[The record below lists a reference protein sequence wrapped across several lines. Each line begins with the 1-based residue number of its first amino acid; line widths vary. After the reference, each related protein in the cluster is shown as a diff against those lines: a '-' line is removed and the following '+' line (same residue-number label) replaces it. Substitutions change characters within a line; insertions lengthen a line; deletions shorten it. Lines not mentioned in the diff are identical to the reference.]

1 MKTPLIAPGKRHTLP
16 RPFGSADALL
26 LARHAQSQA
35 AQKRLTAIFTA
46 EPADTQRLE
55 GELSFFAPELR
66 IAVFPDWET
75 LPYDTFSPHQD
86 LISERLATLWR
97 LLQAHKDGDLDVV
110 LMPASTALV
119 RLAPPSFLAAYTFNF
134 RQKEKL
140 DEAALDRKVL
150 DSVHKQ
156 VGSACNWSRRAIE
169 WKRQGAHPE
178 TDLMEA
184 HTAVSKAKMAVY
196 HELIG
201 RFSRDSRVH
210 STLTAC
216 HVSLSIM
223 ERLLGL
229 ARDGR

>member
-1 MKTPLIAPGKRHTLP
+1 MTTV
-16 RPFGSADALL
+16 
-26 LARHAQSQA
+26 
-35 AQKRLTAIFTA
+35 T
-46 EPADTQRLE
+46 
-55 GELSFFAPELR
+55 
-66 IAVFPDWET
+66 
-75 LPYDTFSPHQD
+75 
-86 LISERLATLWR
+86 
-97 LLQAHKDGDLDVV
+97 
-110 LMPASTALV
+110 MPALPAHTRNV
-119 RLAPPSFLAAYTFNF
+119 LAAAAEVLVILCDVSRDLFGVLEYRWFDGS
-134 RQKEKL
+134 

-169 WKRQGAHPE
+169 WKRQSAHPE

-201 RFSRDSRVH
+201 RFSRDSGVH

-216 HVSLSIM
+216 HVSLCIM